1 MLITLLL
8 TVFIIICVLLIILVL
23 LQKGRGGGLGAVF
36 GGMGTSAFGTKTG
49 DVLTWATIVLTTLF
63 LVLAVVTAMVIR
75 PAPTMAAAPT
85 FDPLPTDIQTPI
97 KVRISSTTPDA
108 KVYYTTD
115 GQTPDQTCDLYA
127 REPVTVA
134 PRETLKAIAYGPS
147 RSVQP
152 SSVTVGYYGPSPTT
166 QPATQAELTAP
177 PDQTQPAHVPPLDQP
192 ALPAPTSE
200 PATAP

>member
-8 TVFIIICVLLIILVL
+8 TVFVIICVLLIILVL
-23 LQKGRGGGLGAVF
+23 LQKGRGGGLGAAF
-36 GGMGTSAFGTKTG
+36 GGMGATAFGTKTG

-115 GQTPDQTCDLYA
+115 GQTPDENSDLYA
-127 REPVTVA
+127 REPVTVG

-166 QPATQAELTAP
+166 QTAPQAELTAP
-177 PDQTQPAHVPPLDQP
+177 PDQTSPLDQP